1 MFDLLLPKYLRV
13 IVWTL
18 VSLGILGIVGLI
30 YLSIKNT
37 KTARENKLLLIES
50 IEREKIKTDFIVTIS
65 HELRTPLN
73 IIINASNLLRIKSEE
88 GDFDKEFF

>member
-1 MFDLLLPKYLRV
+1 M
-13 IVWTL
+13 
-18 VSLGILGIVGLI
+18 
-30 YLSIKNT
+30 
-37 KTARENKLLLIES
+37 LLIES

-88 GDFDKEFF
+88 GDFDKEFFTYLNKTVYTPLFAFFQFPV

>member
-1 MFDLLLPKYLRV
+1 M
-13 IVWTL
+13 
-18 VSLGILGIVGLI
+18 
-30 YLSIKNT
+30 
-37 KTARENKLLLIES
+37 LLIES

-88 GDFDKEFF
+88 GDFDKEFFEKRLNYIIKNSNRLRRYINNLIDVNKLEMGYMDII